1 MNGEIPMKKI
11 ALLAVLLA
19 AVLLLSSCNL
29 VVKDEAVD
37 AATVILKM
45 GDTEVTKA
53 QVQDA
58 TQDQLLQMYQYY
70 GMLGHQVDM
79 KDPAVIADAQNAAVT
94 ALKQDMVLRAKA
106 AELGL
111 DQLTEEELAKVQEA
125 AEADVETSKTYIKA
139 SYLTEEQQALEGE
152 ELDAAI
158 QEQLDLLGI
167 SADSY
172 IVREKDQ
179 LIDQKVYDYAVKD
192 VEVTDEEVKA
202 DYDAKVA
209 ADEEKYKENAS
220 AWTSADRSGSTLYY
234 APAGI
239 RRVRQILVKFG
250 DEDQAAVDEANAKVT
265 EATGKVTAA
274 QKTLDDESASEE
286 DKAKAQEDLAAAE
299 AELEAAGEALKAAS
313 DAAYANID
321 EDADAVL
328 AALAENPDSWDDL
341 VKEKNGDPG
350 MKEGAPNAER
360 GYSVCEGMSG
370 FDSAFVDAAMALS
383 SVGDVS
389 GKIRGASG
397 GYYIIKYVGDVAEGS
412 VDYDSVKDKIHETL
426 LADKKDTVYTE
437 TLNAWIEEAGIR
449 EDLGALK

>member
-1 MNGEIPMKKI
+1 MAYMYSMYGQSYDTTDPNNI
-11 ALLAVLLA
+11 A
-19 AVLLLSSCNL
+19 S
-29 VVKDEAVD
+29 
-37 AATVILKM
+37 
-45 GDTEVTKA
+45 A
-53 QVQDA
+53 QDSA
-58 TQDQLLQMYQYY
+58 IED
-70 GMLGHQVDM
+70 
-79 KDPAVIADAQNAAVT
+79 
-94 ALKQDMVLRAKA
+94 LKQDLALTAKA
-106 AELGL
+106 KELGL

-125 AEADVETSKTYIKA
+125 AEADVETSKTYIQA

-286 DKAKAQEDLAAAE
+286 DKAKAWLPPRRNWKPPA
-299 AELEAAGEALKAAS
+299 K
-313 DAAYANID
+313 
-321 EDADAVL
+321 
-328 AALAENPDSWDDL
+328 
-341 VKEKNGDPG
+341 
-350 MKEGAPNAER
+350 R
-360 GYSVCEGMSG
+360 
-370 FDSAFVDAAMALS
+370 
-383 SVGDVS
+383 
-389 GKIRGASG
+389 
-397 GYYIIKYVGDVAEGS
+397 
-412 VDYDSVKDKIHETL
+412 
-426 LADKKDTVYTE
+426 
-437 TLNAWIEEAGIR
+437 
-449 EDLGALK
+449 